1 MNWYALYTKPRN
13 EKKVAQLLQSLGVET
28 YCPVVTTT
36 KQWSDRK
43 KKVTTPVL
51 PSYVFVQVEE
61 KNREVVFQVP
71 GVVRYVYWLG
81 KAAIIRDAEITTL
94 KEYLSEEYTTI
105 FQTAILPGDR
115 IKLTTGPFIGQD
127 ALVKKI
133 SNTKTQVILE
143 SLGILLT
150 LEK

>member
-1 MNWYALYTKPRN
+1 
-13 EKKVAQLLQSLGVET
+13 LGVET

-51 PSYVFVQVEE
+51 PSYVFVQLEE

-105 FQTAILPGDR
+105 FQTAIQPGDR
-115 IKLTTGPFIGQD
+115 IKLTTGPFKGQD

>member
-105 FQTAILPGDR
+105 FQTAIQPGDR
-115 IKLTTGPFIGQD
+115 IKLTTGPFKGQD

>member
-105 FQTAILPGDR
+105 FQTSIQPGDR
-115 IKLTTGPFIGQD
+115 IKLTTGPFKGQD